1 MTTFAF
7 DIKKSDSIIEHG
19 FGTRDLIVQAW
30 QNNYPITPDI
40 ALKSDDEI
48 RVFAAGASE
57 TSPIRLIIFP
67 VGSSKSSEE
76 ESSGSTK
83 STKSKT
89 SRSTRS
95 KTS

>member
-7 DIKKSDSIIEHG
+7 DIKESDSTIEHG

-48 RVFAAGASE
+48 RVFASGASE
-57 TSPIRLIIFP
+57 TSPIRLVIFP

-83 STKSKT
+83 STKPKSR
-89 SRSTRS
+89 RSTRS